1 MIINASLRKPFEY
14 HEEDIVT
21 RAKWL
26 FLLYNAFL
34 TGTLESSIFYKNQL
48 FTIQFD
54 FRFGKLYADGI
65 YVLK

>member
-1 MIINASLRKPFEY
+1 MIINANLRKPFDY
-14 HEEDIVT
+14 HEKDIVT

-34 TGTLESSIFYKNQL
+34 TETLESSNFYKNQL

-54 FRFGKLYADGI
+54 FLSSKLYTDGI